1 MDESDSDEL
10 LENSWSLSKRKRIL
24 SNSHGETSKHLT
36 VDCEKDKLAERF
48 KV

>member
-10 LENSWSLSKRKRIL
+10 LENSWSLNKRKKIL
-24 SNSHGETSKHLT
+24 LNSHGETSKHLSD
-36 VDCEKDKLAERF
+36 VCEKNKLTVRY

>member
-1 MDESDSDEL
+1 MDESDSEEL
-10 LENSWSLSKRKRIL
+10 LENSWSLNKRRRIL
-24 SNSHGETSKHLT
+24 LNSDGETSKHLP